1 MFFWS
6 IKVIILSIVFI
17 FVVHNI
23 IHYFKTNLTAPKT
36 KDYVFAPVKKYD
48 EIFDVLKK
56 ETVKEKDKEEVKE
69 ENSMKRD
76 LMEFMQSHIR

>member
-36 KDYVFAPVKKYD
+36 KDYVFAPIKKYD

-56 ETVKEKDKEEVKE
+56 EEVKEKEVIKE

>member
-56 ETVKEKDKEEVKE
+56 EEVKEKEIIKE

>member
-36 KDYVFAPVKKYD
+36 KDYVFAPIKKYD

-56 ETVKEKDKEEVKE
+56 EEVKEKEVTKE